1 VNSCKTYS
9 KPKDSWKS
17 ELRDFNSNNGFELN
31 RNGDS
36 GPLLLDVLEGFLK
49 FESMTQGMGS
59 SSRRDSETESSSSL
73 ESRNPPRRS
82 SASDSLPPQR
92 RYTYLQL
99 LIIMPNQRSLLFDM
113 IALFTFK

>member
-49 FESMTQGMGS
+49 FEVFLSFFPLKMFAAKC
-59 SSRRDSETESSSSL
+59 ETEL
-73 ESRNPPRRS
+73 
-82 SASDSLPPQR
+82 
-92 RYTYLQL
+92 YYL
-99 LIIMPNQRSLLFDM
+99 
-113 IALFTFK
+113 